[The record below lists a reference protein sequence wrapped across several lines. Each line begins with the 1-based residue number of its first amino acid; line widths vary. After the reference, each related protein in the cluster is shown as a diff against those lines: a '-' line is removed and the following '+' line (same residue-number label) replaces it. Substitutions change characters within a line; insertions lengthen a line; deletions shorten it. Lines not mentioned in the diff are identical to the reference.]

1 MKTHRLTKAMSL
13 LAALL
18 MLFALCA
25 VPALADGGT
34 AEAKSL
40 TDYHAFAEAYG
51 WWGKGN
57 EINSVWIKPQ
67 TDYLGTCLLY
77 TSDAADE

>member
-13 LAALL
+13 LTALL

-40 TDYHAFAEAYG
+40 TDYHAFAEANVG
-51 WWGKGN
+51 QGK
-57 EINSVWIKPQ
+57 
-67 TDYLGTCLLY
+67 
-77 TSDAADE
+77 